1 MSIQDSIQPF
11 SAWLETTPVSTTIQS
26 VSWIIPAVQTI
37 HILAISV
44 VMGAIVLVDLRLL
57 GIAMRSQPANEV
69 ANRTLP
75 HVWYAL
81 IVLFISGAILIT
93 GEPGRSL
100 SNPAFLLKMALLV
113 VTLIITALL
122 QRSASSNSN
131 FWQLAPNQR
140 IIPGVVAGISLSLW
154 IAIIFSGRWIAY
166 TGI

>member
-1 MSIQDSIQPF
+1 MSIQESLQPF
-11 SAWLETTPVSTTIQS
+11 SSWLESTPVSAIIQS

-57 GIAMRSQPANEV
+57 GLTMRRQPAHEV
-69 ANRTLP
+69 ANKLIP

-81 IVLFISGAILIT
+81 IVLLISGALLIT

-100 SNPAFLLKMALLV
+100 SNPAFLLKMSLLAI
-113 VTLIITALL
+113 TLIITWAL
-122 QRSASSNSN
+122 QRSARNGTA

-140 IIPGVVAGISLSLW
+140 IVPSVVAIISLSLW

-166 TGI
+166 I